1 VLHSSSLLRLRSHL
15 APVGAPVVLL
25 VLVLLALLATGPA
38 GAVGYG
44 LFQHGGRTTGQAGAF
59 VARAS
64 DPSALT
70 FNPAAIARLDGFQFQ
85 GGLDFDNDTDTFS
98 NRSGSFDAGHVI
110 QFPPAAYATWR
121 RSKDS
126 RWAVGLGLDAPFW
139 TTLDWK
145 PALFPNRFD
154 QKKFELT
161 VFELHPVVAF
171 RLSDGWSVGG
181 GVRYLKGSLE
191 QDDNR
196 LFAITP
202 LPLIALTRFAEQER
216 RGKSDVDGIGW
227 DLALH
232 YASERW
238 GWGGVVRSAVDLD
251 GSGDARYRI
260 RDIQLPAADQARF
273 RSSGSVSQSFEL
285 PAELATGIWF
295 APYPEL
301 RIEVDAEW
309 QKWSDVSASTVRFG
323 PGGLLPETE
332 ESHRFGDWDDSLS
345 LRLGVEGDL
354 NDQVSLFGGIAR
366 EESPVSGDAVSPGF
380 PRGDAMVYAV
390 GATYNFPQISF
401 DLGYSLHEHDRNR
414 PNGEETS
421 ESSPGSYTA
430 RATVWSAS
438 ARWRF

>member
-1 VLHSSSLLRLRSHL
+1 MLHFSSRLFGFRRSVF
-15 APVGAPVVLL
+15 AGAPVLL
-25 VLVLLALLATGPA
+25 FGFVLLAANPA

-59 VARAS
+59 TARAS

-85 GGLDFDNDTDTFS
+85 GGLDFQNDTDTFRT
-98 NRSGSFDAGHVI
+98 NTGSFDAGHVI

-121 RSKDS
+121 PGKDS
-126 RWAVGLGLDAPFW
+126 RWAFGLGLDAPFW

-145 PALFPNRFD
+145 PVFFPERFT

-161 VFELHPVVAF
+161 VFQLHPVVAF

-191 QDDNR
+191 QDDSKSF
-196 LFAITP
+196 LVVTGP
-202 LPLIALTRFAEQER
+202 LHREVVEEQRE
-216 RGKSDVDGIGW
+216 GKSDVDGLGW

-232 YASERW
+232 YAGERW
-238 GWGGVVRSAVDLD
+238 GWGGVVRSAVKLD

-260 RDIQLPAADQARF
+260 LDFQLPPADQALF
-273 RSSGSVSQSFEL
+273 RSGGSVSQKFEL
-285 PAELATGIWF
+285 PAEFSTGIWF

-301 RIEVDAEW
+301 RFEVDAVW

-323 PGGLLPETE
+323 PGGLTLHDD
-332 ESHRFGDWDDSLS
+332 SVSRFGNWDDTLS

-366 EESPVSGDAVSPGF
+366 EESPVGGQAVSPGF
-380 PRGDAMVYAV
+380 PRGDGMVYAA

-401 DLGYSLHEHDRNR
+401 DLGYSIHQHDRNR
-414 PNGEETS
+414 AAS
-421 ESSPGSYTA
+421 GSYTA
-430 RATVWSAS
+430 RSSVWSAS
-438 ARWRF
+438 ARWRFGKP

>member
-1 VLHSSSLLRLRSHL
+1 
-15 APVGAPVVLL
+15 
-25 VLVLLALLATGPA
+25 VLLALLAANPA

-59 VARAS
+59 TARAS

-85 GGLDFDNDTDTFS
+85 GGLDFENDTDTIHDNVF
-98 NRSGSFDAGHVI
+98 GTFDAGHVI

-121 RSKDS
+121 PSKDS
-126 RWAVGLGLDAPFW
+126 RWAFGLGLDAPFW

-145 PALFPNRFD
+145 PLGFPERFE

-161 VFELHPVVAF
+161 VFQLHPVVAF
-171 RLSDGWSVGG
+171 RLSDHWSFGG
-181 GVRYLKGSLE
+181 GVRYLQGSLE
-191 QDDNR
+191 QDDSKTF
-196 LFAITP
+196 LVVTGP
-202 LPLIALTRFAEQER
+202 LHREAVEEER
-216 RGKSDVDGIGW
+216 RAKSDVDGLGW

-232 YASERW
+232 YARERW

-260 RDIQLPAADQARF
+260 RDFQLPPVDQALF
-273 RSSGSVSQSFEL
+273 RSSGSVSQNFEL
-285 PAELATGIWF
+285 PAEFSTGIWF

-301 RIEVDAEW
+301 RIELDAAW

-323 PGGLLPETE
+323 AGGLQ
-332 ESHRFGDWDDSLS
+332 SQGDSVRRFGDWDDTLS

-354 NDQVSLFGGIAR
+354 NDQVSLFGGIAK
-366 EESPVSGDAVSPGF
+366 EESPVGGEAVTSGF

-414 PNGEETS
+414 APAN
-421 ESSPGSYTA
+421 ESLPSRRVSYTA
-430 RATVWSAS
+430 RSTVWSAS
-438 ARWRF
+438 ARWRFGKP